1 MRKVTKILL
10 KVLSVTLLFLIFCP
24 IVLTL
29 VVELPSVQNFL
40 VDRATSFVSKKLDT
54 RVEIDHIRLG
64 ALGSV
69 RVEGLYV
76 EDYQRDTLIYVGR
89 LKVFLSR
96 FDGTRGITLRNGTI
110 ADAYLNIRET
120 PEGVMNIKQVVQRLS
135 KKDNDKKSDF
145 SLKVKD
151 VLHKM

>member
-1 MRKVTKILL
+1 M
-10 KVLSVTLLFLIFCP
+10 
-24 IVLTL
+24 LTL

-54 RVEIDHIRLG
+54 HVEIDHIRLG

-76 EDYQRDTLIYVGR
+76 EDYQQDTLIYVGR

-151 VLHKM
+151 VLLQNVNVIIEQHE